1 MKNTITIKALDNAE
15 MRITGKNTDTM
26 TATIN
31 HNHHRINVT
40 YYKRLPDYEGWEPVQ
55 ITDNVLIHQWYYIDN
70 LKAVRDELLKA
81 FEALA
86 A

>member
-1 MKNTITIKALDNAE
+1 MKTTIIIKSLGNEEMKIKSNTADTIT
-15 MRITGKNTDTM
+15 
-26 TATIN
+26 ATVN

>member
-1 MKNTITIKALDNAE
+1 MKNTIIIKSLGNAE
-15 MRITGKNTDTM
+15 MKIKSNTTDTM

-55 ITDNVLIHQWYYIDN
+55 ITEKVLIHEWYNIDN